1 LKLSDD
7 LGKLED
13 VSSSTLAKL
22 RAAGITTIEALSV
35 TPVKEL
41 IDRLKLQEET
51 AYKLIEQARKI
62 MNYGFVKA
70 TELLERRKN
79 VQRCTTGSAKLD
91 KILGGGIETQAMTE
105 LIGDYGVGK
114 TQLCMTLAV
123 VAQLPPEQGGFGS
136 NVIYMDTEGTFSPE
150 RVYQIASKR
159 DLDGKKILDGVV
171 VARAYTSDHQ
181 RFLIDCLFRKIPEE
195 KARLVIVDSI
205 ISHFRGEYV
214 GREDLSMRQQVLN
227 QYLHKLL
234 RMTEAYN
241 IALVVTNQV
250 QANPVMFY
258 GNPERPAGGHVMAHA
273 CTHRVHIRR
282 GKSGTRVAKVIDS
295 PYLPE
300 AKASFI
306 ITAKGIEDTDK
317 QPEEVEEEE
326 EQPQASTQ
334 KI

>member
-1 LKLSDD
+1 LSDD
-7 LGKLED
+7 LAKLEG
-13 VSSSTLAKL
+13 VGPSTLSKL

-41 IDRLKLQEET
+41 IDRLKIQEET
-51 AYKLIEQARKI
+51 AYRLIEQARKI
-62 MNYGFVKA
+62 MNYGFMKA
-70 TELLERRKN
+70 SELLEMRKN
-79 VQRCTTGSAKLD
+79 IERCTTGSKNVD

-150 RVYQIASKR
+150 RVHQIASKR
-159 DLDGKKILDGVV
+159 GLDGKKILDGVV

-181 RFLIDCLFRKIPEE
+181 RFLIDCLFRKVPEE
-195 KARLVIVDSI
+195 KAKLVIVDSI
-205 ISHFRGEYV
+205 ISHFRGEYI

-234 RMTEAYN
+234 RLAEAYN
-241 IALVVTNQV
+241 IAVVVTNQV
-250 QANPVMFY
+250 QANPVVFY
-258 GNPERPAGGHVMAHA
+258 GSPERPAGGHVMAHA
-273 CTHRVHIRR
+273 CTHRVHIKR
-282 GKSGTRVAKVIDS
+282 GKGGTRVAKVIDS

-306 ITAKGIEDTDK
+306 ITAKGIEDTDAE
-317 QPEEVEEEE
+317 PEEEE
-326 EQPQASTQ
+326 ETQ

>member
-1 LKLSDD
+1 LSDD
-7 LGKLED
+7 LAKLEG
-13 VSSSTLAKL
+13 VGPSTLSKL

-41 IDRLKLQEET
+41 VDRLKIQEET
-51 AYKLIEQARKI
+51 AYRLIEQARKI
-62 MNYGFVKA
+62 MNYGFMKA
-70 TELLERRKN
+70 SELLEMRKN
-79 VQRCTTGSAKLD
+79 IERCTTGSKNVD

-150 RVYQIASKR
+150 RVHQIASKR
-159 DLDGKKILDGVV
+159 GLDGRKILDGIV

-181 RFLIDCLFRKIPEE
+181 CFLIDCLFRKVPEE
-195 KARLVIVDSI
+195 KAKLVIVDSI
-205 ISHFRGEYV
+205 ISHFRGEYI

-234 RMTEAYN
+234 RLAEAYN
-241 IALVVTNQV
+241 IAVVVTNQV
-250 QANPVMFY
+250 QANPVVFY
-258 GNPERPAGGHVMAHA
+258 GSPERPAGGHVMAHA

-282 GKSGTRVAKVIDS
+282 GKGGTRVAKVIDS

-306 ITAKGIEDTDK
+306 ITAKGIEDTDAE
-317 QPEEVEEEE
+317 PEEEE
-326 EQPQASTQ
+326 ETQ

>member
-1 LKLSDD
+1 LSDD
-7 LGKLED
+7 LAKLEG
-13 VSSSTLAKL
+13 VGPSTLSKL

-41 IDRLKLQEET
+41 IDRLKIQEET
-51 AYKLIEQARKI
+51 AYRLIEQARKI
-62 MNYGFVKA
+62 MNYGFMKA
-70 TELLERRKN
+70 SELLEMRKN
-79 VQRCTTGSAKLD
+79 IERCTTGSKNVD

-150 RVYQIASKR
+150 RVHQIASKR
-159 DLDGKKILDGVV
+159 GLDGKKILDGVV

-181 RFLIDCLFRKIPEE
+181 RFLIDCLFRKVPEE
-195 KARLVIVDSI
+195 KAKLVIVDSI
-205 ISHFRGEYV
+205 ISHFRGEYI

-234 RMTEAYN
+234 RLAEAYN
-241 IALVVTNQV
+241 IAVVVTNQV
-250 QANPVMFY
+250 QANPVVFY
-258 GNPERPAGGHVMAHA
+258 GSPERPAGGHIMAHA
-273 CTHRVHIRR
+273 CTHRVHIKR
-282 GKSGTRVAKVIDS
+282 GKGGTRVAKVIDS

-306 ITAKGIEDTDK
+306 ITAKGIEDTDAE
-317 QPEEVEEEE
+317 PEEEE
-326 EQPQASTQ
+326 ETQ

>member
-1 LKLSDD
+1 MSDD
-7 LGKLED
+7 LAKLEG
-13 VSSSTLAKL
+13 VGPSTLSKL

-41 IDRLKLQEET
+41 VDRLKIQEET
-51 AYKLIEQARKI
+51 AYRLIEQARKI
-62 MNYGFVKA
+62 MNYGFMKA
-70 TELLERRKN
+70 SELLEMRKN
-79 VQRCTTGSAKLD
+79 IERCTTGSKNVD

-150 RVYQIASKR
+150 RVHQIASKR
-159 DLDGKKILDGVV
+159 GLDGRKILDGIV

-181 RFLIDCLFRKIPEE
+181 CFLIDCLFRKVPEE
-195 KARLVIVDSI
+195 KAKLVIVDSI
-205 ISHFRGEYV
+205 ISHFRGEYI

-234 RMTEAYN
+234 RLAEAYN
-241 IALVVTNQV
+241 IAVVVTNQV
-250 QANPVMFY
+250 QANPVVFY
-258 GNPERPAGGHVMAHA
+258 GSPERPAGGHVMAHA

-282 GKSGTRVAKVIDS
+282 GKGGTRVAKVIDS

-306 ITAKGIEDTDK
+306 ITAKGIEDTDAE
-317 QPEEVEEEE
+317 PEEEE
-326 EQPQASTQ
+326 ETQ

>member
-1 LKLSDD
+1 LSDD
-7 LGKLED
+7 LGKLG
-13 VSSSTLAKL
+13 VSSTTLSKL

-41 IDRLKLQEET
+41 IERVKLQEET
-51 AYKLIEQARKI
+51 AYRVIEEARKI

-70 TELLERRKN
+70 TELLERRKDI
-79 VQRCTTGSAKLD
+79 QRCTTGSAKLD
-91 KILGGGIETQAMTE
+91 KILGGGVETQAMTE

-123 VAQLPPEQGGFGS
+123 LAQLPPEQGGFGS

-159 DLDGKKILDGVV
+159 GFDGNRILDNII

-181 RFLIDCLFRKIPEE
+181 RFLIDCLFRKVPEE

-234 RMTEAYN
+234 RLAEAYN
-241 IALVVTNQV
+241 IAVVVTNQV
-250 QANPVMFY
+250 QANPVTFY
-258 GNPERPAGGHVMAHA
+258 GSPERPAGGHVMAHA
-273 CTHRVHIRR
+273 CTHRVHLRK
-282 GKSGTRVAKVIDS
+282 GKDGTRVARVIDS

-306 ITAKGIEDTDK
+306 ITAKGIEDTNRE
-317 QPEEVEEEE
+317 PEEVEEEE
-326 EQPQASTQ
+326 QPQTQ
-334 KI
+334 KF

>member
-1 LKLSDD
+1 MSDD
-7 LGKLED
+7 LGRLEG
-13 VSSSTLAKL
+13 VSPSTLSKL

-35 TPVKEL
+35 TPLKEL
-41 IDRLKLQEET
+41 IEGVKLQEET
-51 AYKLIEQARKI
+51 AYRVVEEARKL

-70 TELLERRKN
+70 AELLERRKDI
-79 VQRCTTGSAKLD
+79 QRCTTGSAKLD
-91 KILGGGIETQAMTE
+91 KILGGGVETQAMTE

-123 VAQLPPEQGGFGS
+123 LAQLPPEQGGFGS

-150 RVYQIASKR
+150 RVYQIVSKR
-159 DLDGKKILDGVV
+159 GLDGKRVLDGVV

-181 RFLIDCLFRKIPEE
+181 RFLIDCLFKKVPEE
-195 KARLVIVDSI
+195 KAKLVIVDSI
-205 ISHFRGEYV
+205 MSHFRGEYV
-214 GREDLSMRQQVLN
+214 GREDLSMRQQILN

-234 RMTEAYN
+234 RLAEAYN
-241 IALVVTNQV
+241 IAIVVTNQV

-273 CTHRVHIRR
+273 CTHRVYLKR

-300 AKASFI
+300 GKASFI
-306 ITAKGIEDTDK
+306 ITAKGIEDTTK
-317 QPEEVEEEE
+317 EAEEEE
-326 EQPQASTQ
+326 EETLAEAASQ
-334 KI
+334 KF

>member
-1 LKLSDD
+1 LSDD
-7 LGKLED
+7 LAKLEG
-13 VSSSTLAKL
+13 VGPSTLSKL

-41 IDRLKLQEET
+41 VDRLKIQEET
-51 AYKLIEQARKI
+51 AYRLIEQARKI
-62 MNYGFVKA
+62 MNYGFMKA
-70 TELLERRKN
+70 SELLEMRKN
-79 VQRCTTGSAKLD
+79 VERCTTGSKNVD

-150 RVYQIASKR
+150 RVHQIASKR
-159 DLDGKKILDGVV
+159 GLDGRKILDGIV

-181 RFLIDCLFRKIPEE
+181 CFLIDCLFRKVPEE
-195 KARLVIVDSI
+195 KAKLVIVDSI
-205 ISHFRGEYV
+205 ISHFRGEYI

-234 RMTEAYN
+234 RLAEAYN
-241 IALVVTNQV
+241 IAVVVTNQV
-250 QANPVMFY
+250 QANPVVFY
-258 GNPERPAGGHVMAHA
+258 GSPERPAGGHVMAHA
-273 CTHRVHIRR
+273 CTHRVHIKR
-282 GKSGTRVAKVIDS
+282 GKGGTRVAKVIDS

-306 ITAKGIEDTDK
+306 ITAKGIEDTDAE
-317 QPEEVEEEE
+317 PEEEE
-326 EQPQASTQ
+326 ETQ

>member
-1 LKLSDD
+1 MSDD
-7 LGKLED
+7 LAKLEG
-13 VSSSTLAKL
+13 VGPSTLSKL

-41 IDRLKLQEET
+41 IDRLKIQEET
-51 AYKLIEQARKI
+51 AYRLIEQARKT
-62 MNYGFVKA
+62 MNYGFMKA
-70 TELLERRKN
+70 SELLEMRKN
-79 VQRCTTGSAKLD
+79 IERCTTGSKNVD

-150 RVYQIASKR
+150 RVHQIASKR
-159 DLDGKKILDGVV
+159 GLDGKKILDGVV

-181 RFLIDCLFRKIPEE
+181 RFLIDCLFRKVPEE
-195 KARLVIVDSI
+195 KAKLVIVDSI
-205 ISHFRGEYV
+205 ISHFRGEYI

-234 RMTEAYN
+234 RLAEAYN
-241 IALVVTNQV
+241 IAVVVTNQV
-250 QANPVMFY
+250 QANPVVFY
-258 GNPERPAGGHVMAHA
+258 GSPERPAGGHIMAHA
-273 CTHRVHIRR
+273 CTHRVHIKR
-282 GKSGTRVAKVIDS
+282 GKGGTRVAKVIDS

-306 ITAKGIEDTDK
+306 ITAKGIEDTDAE
-317 QPEEVEEEE
+317 PEEEE
-326 EQPQASTQ
+326 ETQ

>member
-1 LKLSDD
+1 LSDD
-7 LGKLED
+7 LAKLEG
-13 VSSSTLAKL
+13 VGPSTLSKL

-41 IDRLKLQEET
+41 VDRLKIQEET
-51 AYKLIEQARKI
+51 AYRLIEQARKI
-62 MNYGFVKA
+62 MNYGFMKA
-70 TELLERRKN
+70 SELLEMRKN
-79 VQRCTTGSAKLD
+79 IERCTTGSKNVD

-150 RVYQIASKR
+150 RVHQIASKR
-159 DLDGKKILDGVV
+159 GLDGKKILDGVV

-181 RFLIDCLFRKIPEE
+181 RFLIDCLFRKVPEE
-195 KARLVIVDSI
+195 KAKLVIVDSI
-205 ISHFRGEYV
+205 ISHFRGEYI

-234 RMTEAYN
+234 RLAEAYN
-241 IALVVTNQV
+241 IAVVVTNQV
-250 QANPVMFY
+250 QANPVVFY
-258 GNPERPAGGHVMAHA
+258 GSPERPAGGHVMAHA
-273 CTHRVHIRR
+273 CTHRVHIKR
-282 GKSGTRVAKVIDS
+282 GKGGTRVAKVIDS

-306 ITAKGIEDTDK
+306 ITAKGIEDTDAE
-317 QPEEVEEEE
+317 PEEEE
-326 EQPQASTQ
+326 ETQ

>member
-1 LKLSDD
+1 MSDD
-7 LGKLED
+7 LGKLKG
-13 VSSSTLAKL
+13 VGSSTLSKL
-22 RAAGITTIEALSV
+22 RAAGFTSIETLAV

-41 IDRLKLQEET
+41 VARANVKEDT
-51 AYKLIEQARKI
+51 AYKICDQARRF

-70 TELLERRKN
+70 VELWEKRKN
-79 VQRCTTGSAKLD
+79 LQRCTTGSAKLD
-91 KILGGGIETQAMTE
+91 RILGGGIETQAMTE

-123 VAQLPPEQGGFGS
+123 LAQLPPEKGGLAA
-136 NVIYMDTEGTFSPE
+136 NVIYMDTEGTFSAE

-159 DLDGKKILDGVV
+159 GLDGRKVLDNII

-181 RFLIDCLFRKIPEE
+181 CFLIDCLFRKVPEE
-195 KARLVIVDSI
+195 NAKLVVVDSV
-205 ISHFRGEYV
+205 ISHFRSEYI
-214 GREDLSMRQQVLN
+214 GREELSMRQQILN

-234 RMTEAYN
+234 RLSEAYN
-241 IALVVTNQV
+241 VAVVVTNQV
-250 QANPVMFY
+250 QANPAIFY

-273 CTHRVHIRR
+273 CTHRIHIRR
-282 GKSGTRVAKVIDS
+282 GKGGTRVAKVIDS

-306 ITAKGIEDTDK
+306 ITARGIEDADK
-317 QPEEVEEEE
+317 EPEEE
-326 EQPQASTQ
+326 PIPQ

>member
-1 LKLSDD
+1 MSDD
-7 LGKLED
+7 LAKLEG
-13 VSSSTLAKL
+13 VGPSTLSKL

-41 IDRLKLQEET
+41 IDRLKIQEET
-51 AYKLIEQARKI
+51 AYRLIEQARKI
-62 MNYGFVKA
+62 MNYGFMKA
-70 TELLERRKN
+70 SELLEMRKN
-79 VQRCTTGSAKLD
+79 IERCTTGSKNVD

-150 RVYQIASKR
+150 RVHQIASKR
-159 DLDGKKILDGVV
+159 GLDGKKILDGVV

-181 RFLIDCLFRKIPEE
+181 RFLIDCLFRKVPEE
-195 KARLVIVDSI
+195 KAKLVIVDSI
-205 ISHFRGEYV
+205 ISHFRGEYI

-234 RMTEAYN
+234 RLAEAYN
-241 IALVVTNQV
+241 IAVVVTNQV
-250 QANPVMFY
+250 QANPVVFY
-258 GNPERPAGGHVMAHA
+258 GSPERPAGGHVMAHA
-273 CTHRVHIRR
+273 CTHRVHIKR
-282 GKSGTRVAKVIDS
+282 GKGGTRVAKVIDS

-306 ITAKGIEDTDK
+306 ITAKGIEDTDAE
-317 QPEEVEEEE
+317 PEEEE
-326 EQPQASTQ
+326 ETQ

>member
-1 LKLSDD
+1 MSDD
-7 LGKLED
+7 LGKLG
-13 VSSSTLAKL
+13 VSSTTLSKL

-41 IDRLKLQEET
+41 IERVKLQEET
-51 AYKLIEQARKI
+51 AYRVIEEARKI

-70 TELLERRKN
+70 TELLERRKDI
-79 VQRCTTGSAKLD
+79 QRCTTGSAKLD
-91 KILGGGIETQAMTE
+91 KILGGGVETQAMTE

-123 VAQLPPEQGGFGS
+123 LAQLPPEQGGFGS

-159 DLDGKKILDGVV
+159 GFDGNRILDNII

-181 RFLIDCLFRKIPEE
+181 RFLIDCLFRKVPEE

-234 RMTEAYN
+234 RLAEAYN
-241 IALVVTNQV
+241 IAVVVTNQV
-250 QANPVMFY
+250 QANPVTFY
-258 GNPERPAGGHVMAHA
+258 GSPERPAGGHVMAHA
-273 CTHRVHIRR
+273 CTHRVHLRK
-282 GKSGTRVAKVIDS
+282 GKDGTRVARVIDS

-306 ITAKGIEDTDK
+306 ITAKGIEDTNRE
-317 QPEEVEEEE
+317 PEEVEEEE
-326 EQPQASTQ
+326 QPQTQ
-334 KI
+334 KF

>member
-1 LKLSDD
+1 MSDD
-7 LGKLED
+7 LGKLEG
-13 VSSSTLAKL
+13 VSSSTLSKL

-41 IDRLKLQEET
+41 IDRVKLQEET
-51 AYKLIEQARKI
+51 AYKVIEEARKI

-70 TELLERRKN
+70 TELLERRKDI
-79 VQRCTTGSAKLD
+79 QKCTTGSKKVDA
-91 KILGGGIETQAMTE
+91 ILGGGVETQAMTE

-123 VAQLPPEQGGFGS
+123 LAQLPPEQGGFGS

-159 DLDGKKILDGVV
+159 GLDGQKILDNII

-181 RFLIDCLFRKIPEE
+181 RFLIDCLFRKVPEE
-195 KARLVIVDSI
+195 KAKIVIVDSI

-234 RMTEAYN
+234 RLTEAYN
-241 IALVVTNQV
+241 IAVVVTNQV
-250 QANPVMFY
+250 QSNPVMFY

-273 CTHRVHIRR
+273 CTHRVHLRK

-306 ITAKGIEDTDK
+306 ITAKGIEDTNK
-317 QPEEVEEEE
+317 EPEEVEEEE
-326 EQPQASTQ
+326 QPPTQ